1 LGVSYDAGVSTADR
15 GRLLLGVCEPVCSVA
30 RTASRIRTCCPAT
43 GVNTHSRLVCPLTV
57 LRGGNASE
65 TLMDTLHPLC
75 AGLDVHKDTV
85 VASVR
90 RLDQRN
96 RPKSEVRTFG
106 TTTPDL
112 LGLLDWLVAEGVPVV
127 AMESTG
133 VYWKPVFNL
142 LEASMQVLLVNPE
155 HIKQV
160 PGRKTDVRDC
170 EWIAQLLQCGL
181 LKPSFVPPR
190 LIRDLRDLTR
200 QRSKLVG
207 ERAGVANRVQKVL
220 EDANVK
226 LGSVASDV
234 LGKSGRAMLEA
245 IIAGQSDAA
254 VLAGLALGRMRSK
267 KEALGKAL
275 TGRVTQHHRF
285 MLRLHLDQF
294 DQLEKLIERL
304 DERIAAVIAADRPD
318 DPPPSGGDGPTAAT
332 QSPVSVGD
340 QANRTDRPAARAS
353 RLAPALELLMTIP
366 GIGRRSAEVVVA
378 EIGSDM
384 GRFATAHKLAA
395 WAGMCPGNDASAG
408 KRRSGRTRHGDRWL
422 RVALVQ
428 AAWAVSRS
436 KQTYASSQYHRLARR
451 RGRKKACVAVG
462 HTLLVMCYQVLR
474 TGQPYRELGADY
486 FDKKD
491 PQRLANR
498 LIRRLQEL
506 GLKVTVETQNAA

>member
-1 LGVSYDAGVSTADR
+1 
-15 GRLLLGVCEPVCSVA
+15 
-30 RTASRIRTCCPAT
+30 
-43 GVNTHSRLVCPLTV
+43 
-57 LRGGNASE
+57 
-65 TLMDTLHPLC
+65 MDTLHTAC

-85 VASVR
+85 VACVR
-90 RLDQRN
+90 RLDKRN
-96 RPKSEVRTFG
+96 RVRSEVRTFG
-106 TTTPDL
+106 TTTPEL
-112 LGLLDWLVAEGVPVV
+112 LELSDWLLAEGVPVV

-133 VYWKPVFNL
+133 VYWKPVFNI
-142 LEASMQVLLVNPE
+142 LEGSTEVMLVNPE

-190 LIRDLRDLTR
+190 VIRDLRDLTR

-207 ERAGVANRVQKVL
+207 ERAGVVNRIQKVL

-226 LGSVASDV
+226 LGSVATDI

-245 IIAGQSDAA
+245 IVAGRTDGA
-254 VLAGLALGRMRSK
+254 VLAELALGRMRSK
-267 KEALGKAL
+267 KAALGKAL
-275 TGRVTQHHRF
+275 TGRVTEHHRF
-285 MLRLHLDQF
+285 LLRLHLDQF
-294 DQLEKLIERL
+294 DQLEKLVERL
-304 DERIAAVIAADRPD
+304 DERIAAVIASDRPEN
-318 DPPPSGGDGPTAAT
+318 PPPGGGPTDPAPGRGESNGTPVCLEQPTPPAGVSGLSAAL
-332 QSPVSVGD
+332 G
-340 QANRTDRPAARAS
+340 
-353 RLAPALELLMTIP
+353 LLMTIP
-366 GIGRRSAEVVVA
+366 GIGRRSAEVVLA
-378 EIGSDM
+378 EVGSDM
-384 GRFATAHKLAA
+384 GRFATAEKLAA
-395 WAGMCPGNDASAG
+395 WSGMCPGNDESAG
-408 KRRSGRTRHGDRWL
+408 KRRSGRTRHGNRWL
-422 RVALVQ
+422 RAALVQ
-428 AAWAVSRS
+428 SSWAVSRS
-436 KQTYASSQYHRLARR
+436 KQTYASAQYHRLARR